1 MPIYPS
7 GIPFLGMCDGVRRGC
22 VRALVGLVGWVMLFG
37 ASGPA
42 RAQSLR
48 GSAASL
54 DRQNR
59 QARQHDFTYL
69 RSAAQLRRFVR
80 GGYLVPV
87 ASNGD
92 YSLKDVS
99 FPFARPEVK
108 LFVERLAGQ
117 YRRACGEELVVTSL
131 TRPQSH
137 QPRNA
142 SPRSVHP
149 TGMAADIRR
158 PDRGRCRNWLEET
171 LVDLERRRVLE
182 ATLERSPPHFH
193 VAIFPR
199 VYSDYVAGLN
209 RRASSRSATQP
220 VYTVR
225 RRDTLWK
232 ISRRYGTT
240 PPAIRRANGLSSTV
254 IYPGQSLN
262 IP

>member
-1 MPIYPS
+1 MEGSI
-7 GIPFLGMCDGVRRGC
+7 FNMCNGWWRRGC
-22 VRALVGLVGWVMLFG
+22 AVGLVAGLAVFG
-37 ASGPA
+37 GAGQA
-42 RAQSLR
+42 LAQSLR

-54 DRQNR
+54 DRQNL

-69 RSAAQLRRFVR
+69 RSASELRRFVSR
-80 GGYLVPV
+80 GYLVPV
-87 ASNGD
+87 DSNRE
-92 YSLKDVS
+92 YALRDVS

-108 LFVERLAGQ
+108 LFLERLASQ

-149 TGMAADIRR
+149 TGMAVDVRR
-158 PDRGRCRNWLEET
+158 PERGRCRSWLEET
-171 LVDLERRRVLE
+171 LVYLEGRQVLE

-193 VAIFPR
+193 IAIFPR
-199 VYSDYVAGLN
+199 VYSAYVAGLDY
-209 RRASSRSATQP
+209 RASSRLTTQT

-225 RRDTLWK
+225 RADTLWE

-240 PPAIRRANGLSSTV
+240 PVAIRRANGLSST
-254 IYPGQSLN
+254 IIQPGQTLK
-262 IP
+262 IPLTSSTGP